1 MGASAV
7 SGAMK
12 QGVYSYIKHFVLYD
26 GNAKMVCVW
35 SNEQAIREIYLK
47 PFEISIKKGG
57 ANALM
62 VSWSFIGNKWAGDC
76 DYLFEDVLRGEWGF
90 QGMVI
95 SDFFRNNGHGFMN
108 ADMALTSG
116 MDAML
121 STYDAGPN
129 KPTDPS
135 NPTTVKAMRRACKN
149 IMYTVVNSW
158 AYENGDVSIGMMG
171 WQKALIAG
179 DVLVVIALVA
189 VELTYVRQGLKKRKD
204 EEYNA

>member
-1 MGASAV
+1 
-7 SGAMK
+7 MK

-179 DVLVVIALVA
+179 DVLVVIAVVA